1 MVKRIAVAVHG
12 KGLEE
17 SGLSPI
23 FWLFGPLFF
32 ILKPWL
38 KRKYVLRF

>member
-12 KGLEE
+12 KSLEK
-17 SGLSPI
+17 SRLFPI
-23 FWLFGPLFF
+23 SWLFGRLFF